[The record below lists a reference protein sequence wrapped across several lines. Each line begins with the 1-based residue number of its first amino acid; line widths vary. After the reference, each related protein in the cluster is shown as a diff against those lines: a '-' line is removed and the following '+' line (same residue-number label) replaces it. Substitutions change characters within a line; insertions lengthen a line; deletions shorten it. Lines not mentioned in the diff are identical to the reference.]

1 MDIFTA
7 ASHAD
12 ILRLVFQIA
21 VLLLSARLLGEVS
34 QRLGQPAVLGEIAA
48 GVILGPSLLSGLI
61 PAFGQWLLPQTAVQ
75 GYLIEVIGLLG
86 AMFLLLMTGLETD
99 IPLVRRHARTAVGVA
114 AGGLVLPF
122 ASGAVMAYF
131 LPDFLHA
138 EGQSNVVFIL
148 FVATAMSI
156 SAIPVIAKVLLDMN
170 LMRRDIGQAIMAAG
184 MIDDTV
190 AWMMLLIVLGLVGG
204 GAVTFGLVA
213 ASVGK
218 IVLFMVLSFTL
229 GRLIL
234 KKTLD
239 FVQDRFISTDRL
251 LTLIVAAAFVWGAI
265 AQAIQIE
272 AVLGAFVVGVLFG
285 TMRRLPDQVIQKL
298 DSVAMAIFAPIF
310 FAVAGLKVDVTRL
323 FSPQLLLI
331 ALIVILV
338 ATFGKIVGAYVGAR
352 AVGVGH
358 WQGLAF
364 GSALNARGAVQIII
378 ATIGLSL
385 GVLSQD
391 MYSIIILMA
400 IVTSVMAP
408 FLLRWT
414 LSHVVPEEQELK
426 RLEAER
432 LAEGSVVANISR
444 VLLPVRS
451 RPGQDEAAYRSLEAH
466 LLRSIGHDLAL
477 TLLTVAT
484 PETRGRSQEFLTNLA
499 ESFPDM
505 EVSRKVVEGGNAA
518 DVILD
523 EATKDYQLIILG
535 APEASGSSEVVFS
548 PMIDYV
554 MRVAPCATM
563 VVKGRSGDRNWP
575 PKRILVPTNGSAA
588 SRHAA
593 EVAFALAHDGGV
605 QVTLLNVVTGGA
617 TGYYSDAGGASFDR
631 QLGNAH
637 QIVNTL
643 REIGEAQGVLSQTA
657 IRVGAKPDSVILD
670 VAERQ
675 QVDLIVLGTDLRPAS
690 QRLYLGARV
699 ERILDS
705 APCPVIVLNTH

>member
-12 ILRLVFQIA
+12 VLRLVFQIA

-48 GVILGPSLLSGLI
+48 GVILGPSLLSGLF
-61 PAFGQWLLPQTAVQ
+61 PAVGQWLLPQTPVQ
-75 GYLIEVIGLLG
+75 GYLIEVVALLG
-86 AMFLLLMTGLETD
+86 AMFLLLITGLETD
-99 IPLVRRHARTAVGVA
+99 IPLVRRHARTALGVA
-114 AGGLVLPF
+114 SGGLVLPF
-122 ASGAVMAYF
+122 VSGAVMAWF
-131 LPDFLHA
+131 LPAFLLV
-138 EGQSNVVFIL
+138 EGQDRTVFVL

-190 AWMMLLIVLGLVGG
+190 AWMLLLIVLGLAGG
-204 GAVTFGLVA
+204 GAITLGLVA

-239 FVQDRFISTDRL
+239 FIQDRFVSTDRL
-251 LTLIVAAAFVWGAI
+251 LTLVVAAAFVWGAI

-285 TMRRLPDQVIQKL
+285 TMRRLPDTVIQKL
-298 DSVAMAIFAPIF
+298 NSLAMAVFTPIF

-323 FSPQLLLI
+323 FSGELLLI
-331 ALIVILV
+331 ALTVILV
-338 ATFGKIVGAYVGAR
+338 ATFGKMAGAYAGAR
-352 AVGVGH
+352 LVGVGH

-364 GSALNARGAVQIII
+364 GSALNARGAVP
-378 ATIGLSL
+378 
-385 GVLSQD
+385 
-391 MYSIIILMA
+391 IIILMA

-414 LSHVVPEEQELK
+414 LSHVEPEEQELK

-432 LAEGSVVANISR
+432 LAEGSVVASISR

-451 RPGQDEAAYRSLEAH
+451 RPGKDEAAHRSLEAH
-466 LLRSIGHDLAL
+466 LLRSIGQDLAV

-484 PETRGRSQEFLTNLA
+484 PETRGRSQEFLANLA
-499 ESFPDM
+499 GSFPDM
-505 EVSRKVVEGGNAA
+505 EVSRKVVEGTNAA
-518 DVILD
+518 DAILD
-523 EATKDYQLIILG
+523 EAKKDYQLIILG

-593 EVAFALAHDGGV
+593 EVAFALAQEGDV

-617 TGYYSDAGGASFDR
+617 SGYYSDAGGASFDR

-643 REIGEAQGVLSQTA
+643 REIGEAQGILSQTA
-657 IRVGAKPDSVILD
+657 IRVGAKPDSVILET
-670 VAERQ
+670 AERQ
-675 QVDLIVLGTDLRPAS
+675 EIDLIVLGTDLRPAS

-699 ERILDS
+699 ERILDA
-705 APCPVIVLNTH
+705 APCPVIILNSH